1 MSVTIDMVQ
10 IPIPQAAQL
19 TGLDEAIVRHLVGSG
34 VVAGSQD
41 LCDLDQIEAVAE
53 RLLSAREQRAGY
65 GILGPDAAHKYKFDP
80 GSLYKWQRE
89 GWIKVLIER
98 QRNRLFDEGDIAFAR
113 ALADEVGHAAGR
125 AVFPAKP
132 RSGRPRKNFN

>member
-1 MSVTIDMVQ
+1 MSVIEMVQ
-10 IPIPQAAQL
+10 IPIPQAVQL

-65 GILGPDAAHKYKFDP
+65 GILGPDAASKYNFQVMN
-80 GSLYKWQRE
+80 LYRWQRE
-89 GWIKVLIER
+89 GWIKVLIDR

-113 ALADEVGHAAGR
+113 ALADEVQQVQGKAI
-125 AVFPAKP
+125 FPAKP
-132 RSGRPRKNFN
+132 RSGRPRKNLN